1 MRVKFQYT
9 LLYYILQIILD
20 EVAVIDEIQLMR
32 DPGRGWA
39 WTRALLGVMAEEI
52 HVCGEYAALDLL
64 SNLALTCNEEVTVNI
79 FKCIFCSVLTI

>member
-1 MRVKFQYT
+1 MNTSLHLVN
-9 LLYYILQIILD
+9 LYYDEISD

-64 SNLALTCNEEVTVNI
+64 SGLALTCDEEVTVSLNLS
-79 FKCIFCSVLTI
+79 FSKLWKNY